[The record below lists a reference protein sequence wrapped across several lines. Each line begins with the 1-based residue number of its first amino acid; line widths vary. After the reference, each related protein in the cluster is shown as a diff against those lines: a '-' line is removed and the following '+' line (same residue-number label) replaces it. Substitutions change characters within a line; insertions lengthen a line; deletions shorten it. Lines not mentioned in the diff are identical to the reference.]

1 MNVQISEDNIRGWC
15 VDYVARVL
23 HTPADEI
30 DPNAELDRFGLDS
43 AVTTA
48 MIIDLEDWLGIE
60 IPPALLFE
68 QSTLAGIAS
77 AVSKRLV

>member
-1 MNVQISEDNIRGWC
+1 MNVQVSEQQVREWC

-23 HTPADEI
+23 HLPAAQV

-48 MIIDLEDWLGIE
+48 MIIDMEDWLGIE

-68 QSTLAGIAS
+68 QTTLVGIAS
-77 AVSKRLV
+77 AVSKRLS

>member
-1 MNVQISEDNIRGWC
+1 MNVQVSEQQIREWC

-23 HTPADEI
+23 HIPPADVAP
-30 DPNAELDRFGLDS
+30 DAELDRFGLDS

-48 MIIDLEDWLGIE
+48 MIIDMEDWLGIE

-68 QSTLAGIAS
+68 QSTLSGIAA
-77 AVSKRLV
+77 AVSQRLG